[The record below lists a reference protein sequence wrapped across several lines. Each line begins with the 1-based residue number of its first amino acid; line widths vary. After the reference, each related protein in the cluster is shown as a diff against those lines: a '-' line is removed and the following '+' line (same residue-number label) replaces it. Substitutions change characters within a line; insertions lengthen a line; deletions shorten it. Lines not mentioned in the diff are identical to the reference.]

1 MKTPNSTLELG
12 NAIESL
18 VASYMESVRSAAQ
31 QALERALAK
40 PAVPKR
46 QSSPVTRQ
54 STATSRSSVA
64 RRTPEELAKLCQA
77 LVEQVGS
84 QPGVSMA
91 ELAEQLGT
99 TTRSLER
106 PMAQLK
112 AAGRVRR
119 VGQRNLTRYYPAVVR
134 AADSQA

>member
-99 TTRSLER
+99 TS
-106 PMAQLK
+106 A
-112 AAGRVRR
+112 
-119 VGQRNLTRYYPAVVR
+119 
-134 AADSQA
+134 

>member
-1 MKTPNSTLELG
+1 
-12 NAIESL
+12 
-18 VASYMESVRSAAQ
+18 
-31 QALERALAK
+31 
-40 PAVPKR
+40 
-46 QSSPVTRQ
+46 
-54 STATSRSSVA
+54 
-64 RRTPEELAKLCQA
+64 LAKLCQA